1 MRIFKNLVLLS
12 FIFIQGCISIPE
24 MNAKFREI
32 DRVWLVDYQKD
43 EVSYRKRI
51 FDVKYQEL
59 FDLVKQTAIDLGY
72 AVTSANL
79 NSGLISAEA
88 NAPTPL
94 SMDEWKK
101 VADLENPRVK
111 EIGGWMFYMAD
122 DPSDYIIFARAALA
136 KTKNNIVITL
146 DYELDMPEYRELGL
160 TPSRVAPPSSVKIGS
175 MKFWNALDK
184 KLIDLNYP
192 PSRKIN

>member
-1 MRIFKNLVLLS
+1 MSIFKNLVLLL

-24 MNAKFREI
+24 MNSKFREI
-32 DRVWLVDYQKD
+32 DRVWLLDYQKD
-43 EVSYRKRI
+43 ELPYRKRI

-59 FDLVKQTAIDLGY
+59 FDLVKQSVTDLGY

-79 NSGLISAEA
+79 NSGFISAEA
-88 NAPTPL
+88 KAPTPL

-122 DPSDYIIFARAALA
+122 DPSDYIIFAKAALA
-136 KTKNNIVITL
+136 KSNNSVVVTL
-146 DYELDMPEYRELGL
+146 EYELDMPEYRELGL
-160 TPSRVAPPSSVKIGS
+160 TPSRVAPPSAVKIGS
-175 MKFWNALDK
+175 MKFWNVLDK
-184 KLIDLNYP
+184 KLIDLNFP

>member
-43 EVSYRKRI
+43 EVPYRKRI

-101 VADLENPRVK
+101 VVDLENPRVK

-160 TPSRVAPPSSVKIGS
+160 TPSRVAPPSAVKIGS
-175 MKFWNALDK
+175 MKFWNTLDK